1 MGGVNIDIHVARR
14 QVVNEINLKISN
26 INESITNIVNQ
37 TTTNI
42 TTELINTQKASV
54 NTSLVCQNA
63 IRVGGSI
70 IASNNSNV
78 SIEQTCDM
86 KVENQAI
93 INIVQS
99 PTNMTGL
106 ANALANSVNQQI
118 ATDQAKQTAVNTLA
132 KISKQTQDAGGP
144 DQLIDKIMRDTVI
157 PMMNAGNGQEDI
169 RNSINLNIENTN
181 IDTTNIT
188 NIINTSINTKITNAA
203 SASCGLDVG
212 GANELEVDDD
222 IAALNNGN
230 INLKQAVSI
239 TAFNKCFID
248 LKMGDSI
255 TDGVLNNAKF
265 ANLPMT
271 TFATNSTTRPGTIT
285 TRPGTTTIP
294 GTTLSGTTL
303 SGTTTRP
310 GTTLSGT
317 TPAPSNNNILY
328 ISLGV
333 GALVVFL
340 ILIVFLMKGG
350 NDDDQYGGSSNNL
363 YLYAALFA
371 LFLFISSQSIRMCGL
386 ILLGFVGYILTHN

>member
-42 TTELINTQKASV
+42 TTELINTQKASI
-54 NTSLVCQNA
+54 NA
-63 IRVGGSI
+63 ELICENRIRVGGSI
-70 IASNNSNV
+70 VAANKSNL

-99 PTNMTGL
+99 PTNMTAL
-106 ANALANSVNQQI
+106 ANSLANSVNQQI

-188 NIINTSINTKITNAA
+188 NIINTSISNKISNAA
-203 SASCGLDVG
+203 EASCNLNVAGSNELDV
-212 GANELEVDDD
+212 EDD
-222 IAALNNGN
+222 IASLNDS
-230 INLKQAVSI
+230 NLTIKQAVSI

-255 TDGVLNNAKF
+255 TNGVLNNAKF
-265 ANLPMT
+265 ANLPMA
-271 TFATNSTTRPGTIT
+271 TFATNSTTTRPGTTTT
-285 TRPGTTTIP
+285 TRPGTTT
-294 GTTLSGTTL
+294 
-303 SGTTTRP
+303 TTRP
-310 GTTLSGT
+310 GTTT
-317 TPAPSNNNILY
+317 TTTTTRPISPTSSNNNILY

-340 ILIVFLMKGG
+340 ILMFFLMRGG
-350 NDDDQYGGSSNNL
+350 DDDDQYGGSSNNL

-371 LFLFISSQSIRMCGL
+371 LFLFISTKSITMCGL